1 MGEIIVAVFGI
12 YLILQMIIGYRRGL
26 IKSMLN
32 LASWILTFAI
42 AYKGAAYFKEIVIQ
56 NVPEIQGTIVTD
68 RIAYMIAY
76 MGLMIVC
83 KIIFSVVIRLANK
96 VTRVPGVGFI
106 NKVAGAALGLIKGS
120 LIIMVVVFFI
130 SLMPHV
136 GMESEYAQIVGG
148 SEVMQTMVETNPLEQ
163 MIKQQIQIETQ
174 KLLQQKK
181 EGILQMSFND
191 SFAEYLFFEIMMR
204 VLNNKNRKNEKRC

>member
-42 AYKGAAYFKEIVIQ
+42 AYKGAAYFK
-56 NVPEIQGTIVTD
+56 EIQGTIVTD

-174 KLLQQKK
+174 KLLQQ
-181 EGILQMSFND
+181 
-191 SFAEYLFFEIMMR
+191 
-204 VLNNKNRKNEKRC
+204 

>member
-1 MGEIIVAVFGI
+1 
-12 YLILQMIIGYRRGL
+12 
-26 IKSMLN
+26 
-32 LASWILTFAI
+32 
-42 AYKGAAYFKEIVIQ
+42 
-56 NVPEIQGTIVTD
+56 
-68 RIAYMIAY
+68 

-83 KIIFSVVIRLANK
+83 KIIFSVVIRFANK

-174 KLLQQKK
+174 KLLQQ
-181 EGILQMSFND
+181 
-191 SFAEYLFFEIMMR
+191 
-204 VLNNKNRKNEKRC
+204 

>member
-1 MGEIIVAVFGI
+1 M
-12 YLILQMIIGYRRGL
+12 
-26 IKSMLN
+26 
-32 LASWILTFAI
+32 
-42 AYKGAAYFKEIVIQ
+42 
-56 NVPEIQGTIVTD
+56 
-68 RIAYMIAY
+68 
-76 MGLMIVC
+76 
-83 KIIFSVVIRLANK
+83 VIRLANK

-148 SEVMQTMVETNPLEQ
+148 SKVMQTMVETNPLEQ

-174 KLLQQKK
+174 KLLQQ
-181 EGILQMSFND
+181 
-191 SFAEYLFFEIMMR
+191 
-204 VLNNKNRKNEKRC
+204 

>member
-56 NVPEIQGTIVTD
+56 NVPEIQGTIFTD
-68 RIAYMIAY
+68 RIAY

-83 KIIFSVVIRLANK
+83 KIIFSVVIRFANK

-174 KLLQQKK
+174 KLLQQ
-181 EGILQMSFND
+181 
-191 SFAEYLFFEIMMR
+191 
-204 VLNNKNRKNEKRC
+204 

>member
-106 NKVAGAALGLIKGS
+106 NKVAEAALGLIKGS

-174 KLLQQKK
+174 KLLQQ
-181 EGILQMSFND
+181 
-191 SFAEYLFFEIMMR
+191 
-204 VLNNKNRKNEKRC
+204 

>member
-42 AYKGAAYFKEIVIQ
+42 AYKG
-56 NVPEIQGTIVTD
+56 
-68 RIAYMIAY
+68 IAY

-174 KLLQQKK
+174 KLLQQ
-181 EGILQMSFND
+181 
-191 SFAEYLFFEIMMR
+191 
-204 VLNNKNRKNEKRC
+204 

>member
-96 VTRVPGVGFI
+96 VTRVPG
-106 NKVAGAALGLIKGS
+106 
-120 LIIMVVVFFI
+120 
-130 SLMPHV
+130 
-136 GMESEYAQIVGG
+136 MESEYAQIVGG

-174 KLLQQKK
+174 KLLQQ
-181 EGILQMSFND
+181 
-191 SFAEYLFFEIMMR
+191 
-204 VLNNKNRKNEKRC
+204 

>member
-83 KIIFSVVIRLANK
+83 KIIFSVVIRFANK
-96 VTRVPGVGFI
+96 VTRAPGVGFI

-174 KLLQQKK
+174 KLLQQ
-181 EGILQMSFND
+181 
-191 SFAEYLFFEIMMR
+191 
-204 VLNNKNRKNEKRC
+204 

>member
-1 MGEIIVAVFGI
+1 
-12 YLILQMIIGYRRGL
+12 
-26 IKSMLN
+26 
-32 LASWILTFAI
+32 
-42 AYKGAAYFKEIVIQ
+42 
-56 NVPEIQGTIVTD
+56 
-68 RIAYMIAY
+68 MIAY

-136 GMESEYAQIVGG
+136 GMNPNMLRSLA
-148 SEVMQTMVETNPLEQ
+148 EVKLCRQWWKQNPLE
-163 MIKQQIQIETQ
+163 E
-174 KLLQQKK
+174 
-181 EGILQMSFND
+181 
-191 SFAEYLFFEIMMR
+191 
-204 VLNNKNRKNEKRC
+204 